1 MELIVDGQGIV
12 FYRIPRG
19 TTLFRGDSDEYL
31 YKEQIM
37 RLQNQPT
44 FFGLEQENVEEN
56 YGIAYEFV
64 TLVELNLIALD
75 KNQGTAFYNFLPAE
89 YKRILDVNYGYQSG
103 IRYSV
108 SEQDKR
114 ILAYICDNGY
124 DGYACDAMLTTMG
137 GTFHSEV
144 ALCKP
149 ADKLSGGECV
159 TDPATAKHKI
169 YELKMR
175 RFAPIKTKRESLKM
189 TRSPL
194 RSLNT
199 DLVSSPL
206 SSGNIMENPS
216 TPKFGNTLSAETFST
231 PSPSARLSNIFTP
244 STSGNIME
252 NPSTPRLGNSS
263 SAETFSTPSPSARLG
278 NIFTPFTSR
287 DLSSPPQARGLF
299 LTYDKENTS
308 LFGGKQ
314 RTKTKKST
322 FRKSG
327 AKGKIERK
335 KRRTQKKRRN
345 KKTKKY

>member
-44 FFGLEQENVEEN
+44 FFGVEQENVEEN

-75 KNQGTAFYNFLPAE
+75 KNQGTIFYKLLPAE
-89 YKRILDVNYGYQSG
+89 YKRILDTNYGYQSG

-124 DGYACDAMLTTMG
+124 DGYACGTMPTTMG

-144 ALCKP
+144 ALCSP

-169 YELKMR
+169 YELNMR
-175 RFAPIKTKRESLKM
+175 RFAPVKQKRQ
-189 TRSPL
+189 PL
-194 RSLNT
+194 RNMESPPRQLLRGPSLFDSPASPPVT
-199 DLVSSPL
+199 KGLFSSPQ
-206 SSGNIMENPS
+206 
-216 TPKFGNTLSAETFST
+216 
-231 PSPSARLSNIFTP
+231 
-244 STSGNIME
+244 STS
-252 NPSTPRLGNSS
+252 RY
-263 SAETFSTPSPSARLG
+263 
-278 NIFTPFTSR
+278 
-287 DLSSPPQARGLF
+287 LSSPPRARGLF
-299 LTYDKENTS
+299 STDDKENTS
-308 LFGGKQ
+308 LFGGKR

-322 FRKSG
+322 FIKSG

-345 KKTKKY
+345 KKTKK

>member
-56 YGIAYEFV
+56 YGIAYKFV

-75 KNQGTAFYNFLPAE
+75 KNQGTAFYNLLPAE

-144 ALCKP
+144 ALCSP

-169 YELKMR
+169 YELNMR
-175 RFAPIKTKRESLKM
+175 RFAPVKQKRQ
-189 TRSPL
+189 PL
-194 RSLNT
+194 RNMESPPRQLLRGPSLFDSPKPLGRGLFDSPT
-199 DLVSSPL
+199 SPPVTKGLFSSPQ
-206 SSGNIMENPS
+206 S
-216 TPKFGNTLSAETFST
+216 
-231 PSPSARLSNIFTP
+231 
-244 STSGNIME
+244 
-252 NPSTPRLGNSS
+252 
-263 SAETFSTPSPSARLG
+263 
-278 NIFTPFTSR
+278 TSR
-287 DLSSPPQARGLF
+287 DLSSPPHARGLF
-299 LTYDKENTS
+299 STDDKENTS
-308 LFGGKQ
+308 LFGGKR
-314 RTKTKKST
+314 RTKTKKFT

-327 AKGKIERK
+327 EKTYKR

-345 KKTKKY
+345 KKTKK

>member
-56 YGIAYEFV
+56 YGIAYKFV

-144 ALCKP
+144 ALCSP

-169 YELKMR
+169 YELNMR
-175 RFAPIKTKRESLKM
+175 RFAPVKQKRQ
-189 TRSPL
+189 PL
-194 RSLNT
+194 RNMESPPRQLLRGPSLFDSPKPLGRGLFDSPT
-199 DLVSSPL
+199 SPPVTKGLFSSPQ
-206 SSGNIMENPS
+206 S
-216 TPKFGNTLSAETFST
+216 
-231 PSPSARLSNIFTP
+231 
-244 STSGNIME
+244 
-252 NPSTPRLGNSS
+252 
-263 SAETFSTPSPSARLG
+263 
-278 NIFTPFTSR
+278 TSR
-287 DLSSPPQARGLF
+287 DLSSPPHARGLF
-299 LTYDKENTS
+299 STDDKENTS
-308 LFGGKQ
+308 LFGGKR
-314 RTKTKKST
+314 RTKTKKFT

-327 AKGKIERK
+327 AKTYKR

-345 KKTKKY
+345 KKTKK

>member
-1 MELIVDGQGIV
+1 MELIVDGQGII

-44 FFGLEQENVEEN
+44 FFGVEQENVEEN

-75 KNQGTAFYNFLPAE
+75 KNQGTAFYNLLPAE
-89 YKRILDVNYGYQSG
+89 YKRILDTNYGYKTG
-103 IRYSV
+103 TRDSV
-108 SEQDKR
+108 SEEDKK
-114 ILAYICDNGY
+114 ILAYICENGY
-124 DGYACDAMLTTMG
+124 DGYACGTMPTTMG

-144 ALCKP
+144 ALCSP

-175 RFAPIKTKRESLKM
+175 RFAPVKQKRQ
-189 TRSPL
+189 PL
-194 RSLNT
+194 RN
-199 DLVSSPL
+199 
-206 SSGNIMENPS
+206 ME
-216 TPKFGNTLSAETFST
+216 
-231 PSPSARLSNIFTP
+231 
-244 STSGNIME
+244 
-252 NPSTPRLGNSS
+252 
-263 SAETFSTPSPSARLG
+263 
-278 NIFTPFTSR
+278 
-287 DLSSPPQARGLF
+287 SPPRQLFSGLDSPKPLARGLF
-299 LTYDKENTS
+299 DSPRSPPVARGLFDSPRSPSVARGLFSTDDKENTS
-308 LFGGKQ
+308 LFGGKR
-314 RTKTKKST
+314 RTKTKKFT

-345 KKTKKY
+345 KKTKK